1 MYKMLGDHPHIV
13 PHYVGTIRDSR
24 GCANIFMEKCGM
36 LPESPSFSYQ
46 CNLHISILTRFY
58 FFDVQ
63 FIRSQDLI
71 IIVLTVCRT
80 ILDDVTFK
88 NLLDQL
94 IIPQLIFSFILI
106 TFLLYIGR
114 RNSVLEFKVNTT
126 VFASFC
132 RTISFRLH
140 GVNIEET
147 IDMWGSHVLL
157 ASDPCC
163 S

>member
-1 MYKMLGDHPHIV
+1 MLISSWKSV
-13 PHYVGTIRDSR
+13 V
-24 GCANIFMEKCGM
+24 C
-36 LPESPSFSYQ
+36 YQ
-46 CNLHISILTRFY
+46 KVLHFHTNVTCILVYWQGFT

-94 IIPQLIFSFILI
+94 IIPQLIFYFILI

-163 S
+163 SWLLAQLGSSNNS